1 MDKGTVF
8 KGFNK
13 LLFDFLDDL
22 STLYPESKE
31 IAQAKKTFSIFK
43 TANPTILIKTW
54 HSKIYVVYQKEIDS
68 GDISFFF
75 DKDYSSD
82 LKNVVGSD
90 EIMNMIEN
98 IRQPL
103 KEMDATNKQHCS
115 NYIIKL
121 SKLSVLY
128 QDLIK

>member
-1 MDKGTVF
+1 MDKGTVY

-22 STLYPESKE
+22 YTLYPESKE

-54 HSKIYVVYQKEIDS
+54 HSKIYIMYQKEIDE

-82 LKNVVGSD
+82 LKNVTGSD
-90 EIMNMIEN
+90 EIINMIEN

-103 KEMDATNKQHCS
+103 KEMDTINKNHCS

-121 SKLSVLY
+121 SKLSCLY

>member
-1 MDKGTVF
+1 MDKGTVY
-8 KGFNK
+8 KGFNT

-22 STLYPESKE
+22 YTLYPESKE

-54 HSKIYVVYQKEIDS
+54 HSKIYIMYQKEIDK

-82 LKNVVGSD
+82 LQNVTGSD
-90 EIMNMIEN
+90 EIINMIEN

-103 KEMDATNKQHCS
+103 KEMDTTNKTHCS

-121 SKLSVLY
+121 SKLSCLY

>member
-1 MDKGTVF
+1 M
-8 KGFNK
+8 
-13 LLFDFLDDL
+13 
-22 STLYPESKE
+22 
-31 IAQAKKTFSIFK
+31 FS

-54 HSKIYVVYQKEIDS
+54 YSKIYTVYQKEIDS

-82 LKNVVGSD
+82 LKNVAGSD
-90 EIMNMIEN
+90 EIMKMIEN

-103 KEMDATNKQHCS
+103 KEMDTTNRQHCS
-115 NYIIKL
+115 SYIIKL
-121 SKLSVLY
+121 SKLSFMY

>member
-22 STLYPESKE
+22 SSLYPESRE
-31 IAQAKKTFSIFK
+31 ITQAKKTFSIFK
-43 TANPTILIKTW
+43 SANPTILIKTW
-54 HSKIYVVYQKEIDS
+54 YSKIYLIYKKEIDS

-75 DKDYSSD
+75 EKDYSSD
-82 LKNVVGSD
+82 LKNVSGSD
-90 EIMNMIEN
+90 EIINMIEN

-103 KEMDATNKQHCS
+103 KEMNPTNKQHCS
-115 NYIIKL
+115 NYVIKL
-121 SKLSVLY
+121 SKLSYLY